1 MFANKFFCL
10 PLPAFTVCRKVPGQ
24 LPPKAERRLP
34 VLGQPPSL
42 LLPLRE
48 RIPLLQNLPPQP
60 GLQRLDPQVQYVYCL
75 LVHFHN
81 VSILRLAN
89 VCLFM
94 SAAMSV

>member
-1 MFANKFFCL
+1 MFANNLFCL
-10 PLPAFTVCRKVPGQ
+10 TLPAYAVSRIMPGQ

-60 GLQRLDPQVQYVYCL
+60 GLQRLDPQV
-75 LVHFHN
+75 
-81 VSILRLAN
+81 R
-89 VCLFM
+89 
-94 SAAMSV
+94 